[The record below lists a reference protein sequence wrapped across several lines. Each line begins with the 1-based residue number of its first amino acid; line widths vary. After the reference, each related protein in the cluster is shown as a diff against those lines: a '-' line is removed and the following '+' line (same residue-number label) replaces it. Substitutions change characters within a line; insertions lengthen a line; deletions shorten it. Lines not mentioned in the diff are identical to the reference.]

1 MTPAL
6 RAAVAALFVSYFNYF
21 TEIEDHFRRARGSG
35 LFLLSPLDW
44 ALIETWKE
52 AGVPLEAA
60 LKGIDRAFEKWH
72 ARKRRFRQVNSVAY
86 CAQEVLEAA
95 RQMAEGSPQQGRK
108 AEPAFDAAELAEY
121 FGRNADAL
129 RESLPLF
136 ADGRRAIEQ
145 TIASL
150 EELRAAALAGELN
163 DFEAVEQRLTVME
176 ERLIGAAMQSVTEDE
191 LLACRREMDRCLAV
205 YRGKMTADQI
215 AVLEKQYM
223 QRRRLEDLKLP
234 RLSLFYMR

>member
-1 MTPAL
+1 M
-6 RAAVAALFVSYFNYF
+6 SYFNYF
-21 TEIEDHFRRARGSG
+21 TEIEEHFRRARRSG

-52 AGVPLEAA
+52 AGVPLEAV
-60 LKGIDRAFEKWH
+60 LQGIDRTFEKWH
-72 ARKRRFRQVNSVAY
+72 ARKRRFRAVNSVAY

-95 RQMAEGSPQQGRK
+95 RRMAESRPQQGRK
-108 AEPAFDAAELAEY
+108 AAPAFDLAELAEY
-121 FGRNADAL
+121 FGRNAGAL
-129 RESLPLF
+129 REALPRLE
-136 ADGRRAIEQ
+136 DGRQAIER

-176 ERLIGAAMQSVTEDE
+176 ERLIGAAMQSVPEDE
-191 LLACRREMDRCLAV
+191 MLACRREMERSLAA
-205 YRGKMTADQI
+205 YRAKMTAGQI
-215 AVLEKQYM
+215 AALEKQYM
-223 QRRRLEDLKLP
+223 QKRRLEELKLP